1 MDGSTLNNRYEIVRS
16 IGHGGAAIVYLGRD
30 LLLNRQVAIK
40 ILRAQFASDP
50 AYVERFQREAQA
62 AASFAHPNIIDIYD
76 VGEVNDSPFI
86 VMEYI
91 PGDTL
96 KEIIENEGPFDPDDV
111 AALIEQVAAGLDY
124 AHARGIIHR
133 DIKPQN
139 ILVTREGLAK
149 VVDFGIAK
157 GPGESAL
164 TDAGL
169 TIGTAHYISPEQA
182 SGLTA
187 TPASDVYSLGIIAF
201 EMLCG
206 RLPFDGNSAVAV
218 AMMQVNQIP
227 TPPDEIDPEVPP
239 GAADIVLRAL
249 EKDPTRRYPSAGAFA
264 EALTNWRT
272 NGIPPKGMV
281 TQPLPAQ
288 APRSGRSGRTE
299 RAIAASTVPIPSVP
313 ASQTQPAA
321 PRIDSAHRAPF
332 HDDEATL
339 AAPLD
344 NHHHRDRTSNG
355 TLWAGFFVVAALALI
370 VWIGGRVADNRNNGE
385 NTPPVPT
392 QTITATQSSAGGS
405 QDAEETA
412 TEVETTTA
420 PNLVGLTQQ
429 AAADAARASG
439 LSITVVEQRADPNA
453 DTGTV
458 IEQIPAAGDDLN
470 VGDAVGVVLSA
481 GSSNVNLAESGVIG
495 LPVEQAAARLT
506 QLGLSPVVAE
516 EASEEIGRGNVIR
529 TEPAGEAP
537 PGSEVTLFVSVGDQ
551 VRVEPELQGEP
562 LDVVISTLES
572 AGLVVADQIGIPGSQ
587 IDEAGIDREANGI
600 VDGDVVG
607 IQDNGAAFGAWLPPG
622 TSVTLVYYDAS
633 LDQ

>member
-1 MDGSTLNNRYEIVRS
+1 LDGSTLNNRYEIVRS

-40 ILRAQFASDP
+40 ILRGQFASDP
-50 AYVERFQREAQA
+50 SYVERFQREAQA

-76 VGEVNDSPFI
+76 VGEVNDSPYI

-96 KEIIENEGPFDPDDV
+96 KEIIETEGPFDPDDV

-133 DIKPQN
+133 DVKPQN

-182 SGLTA
+182 SGLSA
-187 TPASDVYSLGIIAF
+187 TPASDVYSLGIIAY

-206 RLPFDGNSAVAV
+206 QLPFDGNSAVAV
-218 AMMQVNQIP
+218 AMMQVNQPP

-272 NGIPPKGMV
+272 NGIPPKGMM

-288 APRSGRSGRTE
+288 PARSNRAARTAE
-299 RAIAASTVPIPSVP
+299 RASAATTVPIPSAAP
-313 ASQTQPAA
+313 ASASATA
-321 PRIDSAHRAPF
+321 PRLQAPYSAAYE
-332 HDDEATL
+332 DDGDAL
-339 AAPLD
+339 AAPIYPHD
-344 NHHHRDRTSNG
+344 HRDRGSNG

-370 VWIGGRVADNRNNGE
+370 VWIGGRVADNRGGSD
-385 NTPPVPT
+385 TPPAPT
-392 QTITATQSSAGGS
+392 QTVTASQGGA
-405 QDAEETA
+405 QGGA
-412 TEVETTTA
+412 TEDDAGSTAEMTTA

-429 AAADAARASG
+429 AASDSARVSG
-439 LSITVVEQRADPNA
+439 LSVSVVEQRPDASA

-458 IEQIPAAGDDLN
+458 IEQIPEPGGELKI
-470 VGDAVGVVLSA
+470 GDAIEVVLSA
-481 GSSNVNLAESGVIG
+481 GSNDVDLADAGVTG

-506 QLGLSPVVAE
+506 QLGLTPVIVE
-516 EASEEIGRGNVIR
+516 EASEDVDRGDIIR
-529 TEPAGEAP
+529 TEPADQAP

-551 VRVEPELQGEP
+551 VWVAPELQGES
-562 LDVVISTLES
+562 LDTVISTLEN
-572 AGLVVADQIGIPGSQ
+572 AGLDVTDQIGIPGSQ

-600 VDGDVVG
+600 VDRDVVG
-607 IQDNGAAFGAWLPPG
+607 IQDNGAAFGVWLPRG
-622 TSVTLVYYDAS
+622 TSVTLVYYDAAQ
-633 LDQ
+633 DQ